1 MIFTWDTNRYSYNLL
16 QNNRIEISVNHIRK
30 ITYYEIARNDEGDD
44 NPSLGYNV
52 NHGLGHIQ
60 DLYPTIQTYELI
72 GNNIK
77 ITTNGDYETGL
88 PNTTFRILEEG
99 NKLHYLKDGQLGKLY
114 WSGADMIF
122 SWDSTRGLYILLE
135 TYTTSWSIR
144 IYL

>member
-1 MIFTWDTNRYSYNLL
+1 M
-16 QNNRIEISVNHIRK
+16 
-30 ITYYEIARNDEGDD
+30 
-44 NPSLGYNV
+44 

-99 NKLHYLKDGQLGKLY
+99 NKLHYLIDGQLGKLH

-122 SWDSTRGLYILLE
+122 PGTRREVCIFYSRPI
-135 TYTTSWSIR
+135 TR
-144 IYL
+144 FQC